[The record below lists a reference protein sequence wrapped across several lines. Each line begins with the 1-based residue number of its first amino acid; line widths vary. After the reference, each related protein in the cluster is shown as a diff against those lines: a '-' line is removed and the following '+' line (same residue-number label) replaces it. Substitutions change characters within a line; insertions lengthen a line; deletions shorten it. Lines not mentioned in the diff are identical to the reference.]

1 MTRDW
6 QRLHVLGSTTSEAA
20 VLMHICLRQDPV
32 LQVKSLSMR
41 FSGTFLPFDRL
52 AALEAAGGLPVIPN
66 FPANADENI
75 TFTEI
80 VDGLAAPLEAPTNLM
95 VKPFTWPNKSGT
107 RNLTEGVFDD
117 CSNTTL
123 TVTVNPRADAEAD
136 YNFGY
141 LLDSNGS
148 LPFDLGPYNGTAE
161 FTAVPATTLKAT
173 CNGPSS
179 LYGEAIPSDVEPFLL
194 GSAAF
199 GPSSDRN
206 IYEAS
211 VKVSQLQIAQLQL
224 AHPSLSGH
232 YSVLVNITNADGG
245 ATGAYL
251 DDIDSCATRRFC
263 NVIQE
268 SFQG

>member
-1 MTRDW
+1 M
-6 QRLHVLGSTTSEAA
+6 
-20 VLMHICLRQDPV
+20 
-32 LQVKSLSMR
+32 LQVKSLSMS
-41 FSGTFLPFDRL
+41 FSGTFLPFDHL
-52 AALEAAGGLPVIPN
+52 AALEAAGGLPVIPD
-66 FPANADENI
+66 FPAHADENI
-75 TFTEI
+75 TFSEI
-80 VDGLAAPLEAPTNLM
+80 VDGLTAPMEAPTNLM
-95 VKPFTWPNKSGT
+95 VKQFTWPDKSET
-107 RNLTEGVFDD
+107 SNLTGGFFDD

-123 TVTVNPRADAEAD
+123 TVTVNPTADAEAN
-136 YNFGY
+136 YKFGY
-141 LLDSNGS
+141 LLDSNGN

-161 FTAVPATTLKAT
+161 FTAVPATTLQAT

-179 LYGEAIPSDVEPFLL
+179 LYGEAIPSGVEPFSL

-199 GPSSDRN
+199 GPTSDGD
-206 IYEAS
+206 IYEAF

-245 ATGAYL
+245 MTGVYL